1 MGVQRPQ
8 YHQLTSLRMAAKRCL
23 IQRGAIIL
31 LSALALGGCAAAG
44 GGGTTTHF
52 AINTITIP
60 DAITARSYTAYVA
73 TSSSVTPDLVT
84 SCALTGSIPTGMT
97 TAPGT
102 VAGAASYCVL
112 TMASAPVAG
121 EYSFTLKASDSS
133 TPAKTASQPYS
144 LTVHPEFTYTTTSL
158 AQGVQGRAY
167 GVSPLAQTETTT
179 MGSTISGITVGSG
192 QLTACSVSATPA
204 NPGLTAAVD
213 PTGTKCMLS
222 SNTLTPAGSY
232 AVTVSATET
241 SILDP
246 VSSGVAVPGTPGV
259 NNTLTLVV
267 NPEITFSLNF
277 DSASGG
283 SVGIVPDAVQGR
295 TYGAP
300 ARSSLVLTAQGGL
313 MASQGLIISGSG
325 ALPLPVDCVV
335 SPAASPALTPGT
347 PPETPS
353 GTAVVSATNITVSCA
368 GGAVTS
374 APGATVFATSV
385 KDLGNAATPP
395 NTIAADLFGHTSHT
409 LTLDAPLALTVDAVS
424 APVNPAPVGVVG
436 RSYGNTAA
444 GFKDLAFD
452 GNGGLRPYIF
462 GQPSSVASPAANGVP
477 AGVICAP
484 AGTALACTSGASPIS
499 ASAGNYPFSITL
511 NDTGNATTPSALTV
525 GTQPTPI
532 PGSITVAPVL
542 NIAVT
547 QTSNTTPA
555 SHLLDGVANRSY
567 GVINGGAGAPTY
579 SALGGLST
587 SGNYLWCIVSGST
600 LPPGMSGISTTCGP
614 TTSTSASSVALAANS
629 IGGSGGTYS
638 FTVQVDDG
646 GNASVPGTS
655 SASSTANTVG
665 PTSLVIRPQIAIN
678 LNSATPPEAVTG
690 RTYGSPTRTD
700 LIYTVPSGQGLSPI
714 TLTGSGFPA
723 PIACPTTSGTQQLN
737 CNSGNA
743 AITGATSAGT
753 VIASDTPNTATPAA
767 TTTTDPNSRR
777 TSDTVNVRAALALT
791 PPSGSLATA
800 VVGRSWGE
808 GNSCAPGGNSA
819 CAAAVYTIA
828 NGLGGYSPGP
838 VTVGPLSCTF
848 TSTGTFAGNYSCAT
862 SSESSLPSSATLSLT
877 VSDIANSATPSGTV
891 TDSSKSLPIQA
902 EMTVTPPASTPTAVH
917 GRAYGT
923 GTGCSGGAC
932 QPLQYSV
939 TNGLGNYTL
948 TGSSLIT
955 PSDVFTCTLTS
966 PTFSCSKTAIAGA
979 GGTNPTLTFTG
990 AETGNASTPSKGVTD
1005 TSKALS
1011 TNAEMVLTPPGV
1023 IPVAVTGRSYGVG
1036 STCGASGTS
1045 ACAPLSYS
1053 ITNGLGNYQ
1062 TLGTMTTTAG
1072 TFSCLLSGTTYQCS
1086 SADITGA
1093 GSPAL
1098 TVSVSEPGNSSTP
1111 GNSLSDNSKTLSIN
1125 PEMTFTAMPT
1135 NPFADA
1141 VAARTYG
1148 LGSTCG
1154 VTGSSAC
1161 LPLTYTIQ
1169 SGSGLGG
1176 YSYVLSPSIGFNCT
1190 SGNSTSNCTS
1200 AALAGG
1206 ANTYASVHVAVTDTA
1221 DASVPSNTVA
1231 STNGSL
1237 TVHSELSFTATPT
1250 SPLADAVTSRT
1261 YGQGSICGALG
1272 TAACTPLTYSI
1283 TNNSGLGGYAF
1294 ALVVNSGNGGFAC
1307 TGGGTS
1313 SNCSSALVTQSA
1325 GSYTSV
1331 HAAVS
1336 DTPNASTPSNNIA
1349 SSNGSLTVHS
1359 ELSLTPAGGS
1369 LPAGVQGR
1377 TYGQG
1382 NTCGASGS
1390 SACTTISYAI
1400 SNGLGNYVSPATMTT
1415 TAGTFSCPLSASTY
1429 QCSSANITAAG
1440 SSALSLTA
1448 SEKGNGATPGNSKTN
1463 NSETLTINPEMNFT
1477 ATPTSPFG
1485 TAVNGRA
1492 YGQGSNCGAFGN
1504 SPCAPLTYTIQS
1516 GSGLGGYSFSLDVD
1530 GGNGGFVCTSGGSSS
1545 NCTSGSV
1552 TEASGTYNA
1561 VHTSVTDTAN
1571 AATPSNTVISSNGTL
1586 TVNAGLALNS
1596 PASPYPDGEN
1606 NVSYGSAGSGCSPN
1620 SACLPLSY
1628 TVPFVN
1634 PIVDGLPPYAF
1645 STSGFPTN
1653 LNCFQSNAG
1662 APAPTGTI
1670 LTCMATAG
1678 ISVPGPF
1685 PEESFP
1691 VVQVKDTA
1699 NASVP
1704 SATAYNTAASL
1715 KVQQQLSILNAV
1727 LPNGLVGFQYYP
1739 SGSGVTIKSQ
1749 GGIESVSWVGP
1760 GDGSVGAC
1768 AAPAAAT
1775 LPGQTAMTFNDTTQ
1789 LFSTGGS
1796 SFASA
1801 DVSASDGSYTFQV
1814 CVTDTGNAA
1823 TPRTAALP
1831 NPGAPAPLVANH
1843 FVFDVLNPYTY
1854 TPETSTDAVDVINTA
1869 TSTVVG
1875 TGISLHIAPTT
1886 HPNGVAV
1893 SPDGTRAYVTL
1904 SNNKFAVIDTIVNE
1918 QITGSPFSM
1927 PVGSTCTSLA
1937 GVAVTNDGRA
1947 YFACPTSSGTGGV
1960 VDVVNTTNNTTLV
1973 AELATGNEPSGVAIS
1988 PSVDATTGKTSQV
2001 YVGLFDANRLAVIS
2015 NSLIPAVS
2023 STITLNSLNA
2033 QPLGLAAVL
2042 NPGGHVYV
2050 YIAKQVAGSGNPGIE
2065 IVDSTAS
2072 SLVNDFAFSLAT
2084 RVPVGVAATPAGS
2097 EVYVTLNDSTLDTSY
2112 VMVIDNTATPALRS
2126 VTPYGLPDPTI
2137 VPPPANIGAAG
2148 VAIPPL
2154 PGASPDFL
2162 IFVAQSLYGNV
2173 AVLLDNA
2180 SPSTNKPLVQPAVS
2194 LNGATPAPQGIANIP
2209 LPSVIPKLP

>member
-1 MGVQRPQ
+1 MCIHRSQSCHTASTGI
-8 YHQLTSLRMAAKRCL
+8 TGMSLI
-23 IQRGAIIL
+23 IQCGAIL
-31 LSALALGGCAAAG
+31 LICALGLSGCAAAG
-44 GGGTTTHF
+44 KGSGGAANSF
-52 AINTITIP
+52 AVSTATIP
-60 DAITARSYTAYVA
+60 DAIAGRSYSAYIA
-73 TSSSVTPDLVT
+73 TSSS
-84 SCALTGSIPTGMT
+84 LTTDSPVSACKLAGSSPAGMT
-97 TAPGT
+97 AASGT

-112 TMASAPVAG
+112 TMASAPTAG
-121 EYSFTLKASDSS
+121 KYSFTLQAADSS
-133 TPAKTASQPYS
+133 TPAKTASQTFS
-144 LTVHPEFTYTTTSL
+144 LNVRPEFTFSTTSL
-158 AQGVQGRAY
+158 AQGVQGRTY
-167 GVSPLAQTETTT
+167 GVSPLAQTENTNI
-179 MGSTISGITVGSG
+179 GSTVSGLTAGNAP
-192 QLTACSVSATPA
+192 LTACTVSATPA
-204 NPGLTAAVD
+204 NPGLSVALDSTSS
-213 PTGTKCMLS
+213 KCVLT
-222 SNTLTPAGSY
+222 SNSLAPAGTYS
-232 AVTVSATET
+232 VTVSATET
-241 SILDP
+241 SIPDP
-246 VSSGVAVPGTPGV
+246 VSSGVAVPAALAV
-259 NNTLTLVV
+259 NNVLSLVV

-283 SVGIVPDAVQGR
+283 SVGVVPDAVQGR

-300 ARSSLVLTAQGGL
+300 ARSSLVLSAQGGL
-313 MASQGLIISGSG
+313 IASQGLIITGSG
-325 ALPLPVDCVV
+325 AVPLPVDCVV
-335 SPAASPALTPGT
+335 APAASPALTPGT

-353 GTAVVSATNITVSCA
+353 GTAVVSATNITVTCA

-374 APGATVFATSV
+374 TPGALTFATSV
-385 KDLGNAATPP
+385 KDLGNTATPV
-395 NTIAADLFGHTSHT
+395 NSISSDLLGHTSHT
-409 LTLDAPLALTVDAVS
+409 FTVDAALALTVDAAS
-424 APVNPAPVGVVG
+424 LPVNPAPAGADG
-436 RSYGNTAA
+436 KTYGNTAA

-452 GNGGLRPYIF
+452 AAHGLGGYIF
-462 GQPSSVASPAANGVP
+462 GLPSSVASPGTGVP
-477 AGVICAP
+477 AGVTCA
-484 AGTALACTSGASPIS
+484 GSGVTAACSSGASLVTGG
-499 ASAGNYPFSITL
+499 AGAYSFSVTL
-511 NDTGNATTPSALTV
+511 NDTANATTPSAS
-525 GTQPTPI
+525 
-532 PGSITVAPVL
+532 GS
-542 NIAVT
+542 
-547 QTSNTTPA
+547 STTPA
-555 SHLLDGVANRSY
+555 AITGSLQINPALSIQLTQAANPAGSNPANLLPGVTNRSY
-567 GVINGGAGAPTY
+567 GVIGAAPTY
-579 SALGGLST
+579 T
-587 SGNYLWCIVSGST
+587 VSG
-600 LPPGMSGISTTCGP
+600 
-614 TTSTSASSVALAANS
+614 
-629 IGGSGGTYS
+629 GSGTYS
-638 FTVQVDDG
+638 FP
-646 GNASVPGTS
+646 ASPSTYPTGFACAAT
-655 SASSTANTVG
+655 ASTYTCSANTVTAG
-665 PTSLVIRPQIAIN
+665 ANSYPISLSVSDP
-678 LNSATPPEAVTG
+678 
-690 RTYGSPTRTD
+690 
-700 LIYTVPSGQGLSPI
+700 
-714 TLTGSGFPA
+714 
-723 PIACPTTSGTQQLN
+723 
-737 CNSGNA
+737 GNA
-743 AITGATSAGT
+743 AVPNGTATSSSILVVNAAMSVVPSATVQPAVHGRAYGTGTGCTGGGGNCLPLLYSLTGGLGNYTLAGSSLATPSDTFACSFTTSTYYCSKSAIAGAGGANPTLTFTGAETGNA
-753 VIASDTPNTATPAA
+753 ATPGGSA
-767 TTTTDPNSRR
+767 TD
-777 TSDTVNVRAALALT
+777 TSKTLATYAEMTLT
-791 PPSGSLATA
+791 PPSTVLPAVLGRHYGSGT
-800 VVGRSWGE
+800 GCS
-808 GNSCAPGGNSA
+808 GGN
-819 CAAAVYTIA
+819 CTPLTYTVPAATP
-828 NGLGGYSPGP
+828 GLGGYTFTASNFPAGFACATNSYNGNCSATSVGGVAGTLSNLN
-838 VTVGPLSCTF
+838 VTVSDTANAATPSA
-848 TSTGTFAGNYSCAT
+848 SAT
-862 SSESSLPSSATLSLT
+862 SSPNTTL
-877 VSDIANSATPSGTV
+877 I
-891 TDSSKSLPIQA
+891 IQA

-917 GRAYGT
+917 GRAFGT

-932 QPLQYSV
+932 QPLQYSLS
-939 TNGLGNYTL
+939 NGLGNYTL
-948 TGSSLIT
+948 TGSSLST
-955 PSDVFTCTLTS
+955 PSDVFTCALAS
-966 PTFSCSKTAIAGA
+966 PTFSCSKAAIAGA
-979 GGTNPTLTFTG
+979 GGSNPTLSFIG

-1011 TNAEMVLTPPGV
+1011 TNAEMVITPP
-1023 IPVAVTGRSYGVG
+1023 AVVPAAVQGRAYGAGVG
-1036 STCGASGTS
+1036 CSGGA
-1045 ACAPLSYS
+1045 CQPLQYTLS
-1053 ITNGLGNYQ
+1053 NGLGNY
-1062 TLGTMTTTAG
+1062 TLTGSSLFTPSD
-1072 TFSCLLSGTTYQCS
+1072 TFSCALASPTFSCSKIAIADGGGTN
-1086 SADITGA
+1086 
-1093 GSPAL
+1093 PAL
-1098 TVSVSEPGNSSTP
+1098 AFIGAETGNAATP
-1111 GNSLSDNSKTLSIN
+1111 GNSVSDDSKTMSVN
-1125 PEMTFTAMPT
+1125 PEMNFTATPT
-1135 NPFADA
+1135 SPFADA

-1154 VTGSSAC
+1154 ATGSSAC
-1161 LPLTYTIQ
+1161 SPLTYTIQ

-1176 YSYVLSPSIGFNCT
+1176 YSYVLSPAGIGFTCT

-1206 ANTYASVHVAVTDTA
+1206 AGSYATVHTSVTDTA
-1221 DASVPSNTVA
+1221 NASVPNNTVA
-1231 STNGSL
+1231 SANGSL
-1237 TVHSELSFTATPT
+1237 TVHPELSFTANPT
-1250 SPLADAVTSRT
+1250 SPFADAVNGRT

-1283 TNNSGLGGYAF
+1283 ASNSGLGGYAF
-1294 ALVVNSGNGGFAC
+1294 ALVFNSGNGGFAC
-1307 TGGGTS
+1307 TGGGSS
-1313 SNCSSALVTQSA
+1313 SNCTSASVTQPA
-1325 GSYTSV
+1325 GTYTSV

-1336 DTPNASTPSNNIA
+1336 DTANASTPSNNIA

-1415 TAGTFSCPLSASTY
+1415 TAGTFSCPLSATTY
-1429 QCSSANITAAG
+1429 LCSSGNITASG
-1440 SSALSLTA
+1440 SNALSLTA

-1463 NSETLTINPEMNFT
+1463 NAETLTINPEMNFT
-1477 ATPTSPFG
+1477 AAPTSPFG

-1545 NCTSGSV
+1545 NCASGSV

-1561 VHTSVTDTAN
+1561 VHTSVTDTPN

-1662 APAPTGTI
+1662 APAPNGTI

-1704 SATAYNTAASL
+1704 STAAYNTAASL
-1715 KVQQQLSILNAV
+1715 KVQQQLSILNTV

-1739 SGSGVTIKSQ
+1739 SGPGVTIKSQ

-1775 LPGQTAMTFNDTTQ
+1775 LPGQTAMTFNDATQ
-1789 LFSTGGS
+1789 VFSTGGS
-1796 SFASA
+1796 SFAPA

-1831 NPGAPAPLVANH
+1831 NPGAPAPLVANK
-1843 FVFDVLNPYTY
+1843 FVFDVLNLYAYTA
-1854 TPETSTDAVDVINTA
+1854 ETSTDAVDVINTA
-1869 TSTVVG
+1869 TKTVVG
-1875 TGISLHIAPTT
+1875 TGISLHVAPTT

-1904 SNNKFAVIDTIVNE
+1904 SNNKFEVIDTITNGLV
-1918 QITGSPFSM
+1918 TGSPFAM
-1927 PVGSTCTSLA
+1927 PTGSTCTSLA

-1960 VDVVNTTNNTTLV
+1960 VDVVSTTNNTTLV
-1973 AELATGNEPSGVAIS
+1973 AELATGNEPSGVAIG
-1988 PSVDATTGKTSQV
+1988 PTVDATTGKTTQV
-2001 YVGLFDANRLAVIS
+2001 YVGLFDANRLVVIA
-2015 NSLIPAVS
+2015 NSVIPAVS
-2023 STITLNSLNA
+2023 STIALNSLNA

-2050 YIAKQVAGSGNPGIE
+2050 YIAKQAAGSGNPGIE
-2065 IVDSTAS
+2065 IVDATAS

-2084 RVPVGVAATPAGS
+2084 RVPVGVAATPDGS
-2097 EVYVTLNDSTLDTSY
+2097 EIYVTLNDSTLDTSY

-2162 IFVAQSLYGNV
+2162 IFIAQTLYGNV
-2173 AVLLDNA
+2173 AVLLDNL
-2180 SPSTNKPLVQPAVS
+2180 PPPTTNQPLEQPAVT